1 MNTISDTSFQTGHDF
16 RKQGVSKIEVNL
28 TKNVLR
34 TVSHCIYYL
43 QTTVVS
49 FDYVDFL
56 TKDLAF

>member
-1 MNTISDTSFQTGHDF
+1 MNKISETSSKIGHDF

-56 TKDLAF
+56 TS